1 MNKQSVLEIF
11 EQISD
16 SVISFLENHP
26 GVTEVEF
33 NERHGVAESR
43 MQAWEEENSPHVLP
57 EDMRSFLLISDG
69 LLLQWKIRMN
79 LQTRPLGQM
88 HFNSLN
94 DISPFRL
101 GSYVLRRLGDDPIDT
116 TNEEITVFNLDKK
129 VLNGRLGLVYRG
141 HIGKP
146 QIYFQ
151 DLSGDWFFIANSF
164 TDYFR
169 LMVMHLGLPNWQY
182 AFTEVGLDTTS
193 QQWFRFLSPERLA
206 IDMKSRKKQV
216 KKTKRLKKESKKDK
230 ALIQGLKRR
239 KNATGFYSQIPDEK
253 HTKKKKDKKSKK
265 PKGKKKNEGDNS
277 KTN

>member
-33 NERHGVAESR
+33 NERHGVIET
-43 MQAWEEENSPHVLP
+43 QIQGWEDENSPHKLP
-57 EDMRSFLLISDG
+57 DDMRSFLLISDG
-69 LLLQWKIRMN
+69 LLLQWKIKMN
-79 LQTRPLGQM
+79 LLTKPLGQM
-88 HFNSLN
+88 HFNSLR
-94 DISPFRL
+94 DIVPFRL
-101 GSYVLRRLGDDPIDT
+101 GSYVLRRLGEDPIDLEA
-116 TNEEITVFNLDKK
+116 EEIMVFDLDKK

-141 HIGKP
+141 INSKP

-182 AFTEVGLDTTS
+182 AFTDVGLDTTS

-206 IDMKSRKKQV
+206 IDIKSRKKQV
-216 KKTKRLKKESKKDK
+216 KKAKRQKKETKKDK
-230 ALIQGLKRR
+230 GLIQGLKRR

-253 HTKKKKDKKSKK
+253 IKKKKKEKKSKK
-265 PKGKKKNEGDNS
+265 AKTANKK
-277 KTN
+277 

>member
-33 NERHGVAESR
+33 NERHGVPES
-43 MQAWEEENSPHVLP
+43 QLVSWEEENSSVTLP

-79 LQTRPLGQM
+79 AQTRPLGQM
-88 HFNSLN
+88 HFNSLR
-94 DISPFRL
+94 DITQFRL
-101 GSYVLRRLGDDPIDT
+101 ESYKLRRLGDDPIDT
-116 TNEEITVFNLDKK
+116 SGEEIRVFDLDKK
-129 VLNGRLGLVYRG
+129 VLNGRLGLVFRG
-141 HIGKP
+141 NNSKP

-151 DLSGDWFFIANSF
+151 DLSGDWYFIANSF

-169 LMVMHLGLPNWQY
+169 LMVMHLGLPNWHY

-239 KNATGFYSQIPDEK
+239 KNATGFYSQIPEEK
-253 HTKKKKDKKSKK
+253 SA
-265 PKGKKKNEGDNS
+265 KKN
-277 KTN
+277 

>member
-16 SVISFLENHP
+16 SVISFLQNHP

-33 NERHGVAESR
+33 HDRHGVAEPQL
-43 MQAWEEENSPHVLP
+43 QAWEEDNMPYKLP
-57 EDMRSFLLISDG
+57 EDLRSFLLITDG
-69 LLLQWKIRMN
+69 LELDWKIKMN
-79 LQTRPLGQM
+79 QIVKPLGQM
-88 HFNSLN
+88 HFNSLK
-94 DISPFRL
+94 DITAFRL
-101 GSYVLRRLGDDPIDT
+101 GGYVLRRLGEEPIDT
-116 TNEEITVFNLDKK
+116 STEEIAVFDLDKK

-141 HIGKP
+141 NDAKP

-182 AFTEVGLDTTS
+182 AFTDVGLDTTS

-206 IDMKSRKKQV
+206 IDIKSRKKQV
-216 KKTKRLKKESKKDK
+216 KKAKRQKKETKKDK

-253 HTKKKKDKKSKK
+253 PKKKKRDRKNKKVKAISKK
-265 PKGKKKNEGDNS
+265 
-277 KTN
+277 

>member
-33 NERHGVAESR
+33 NERQGVSENQL
-43 MQAWEEENSPHVLP
+43 QAWEDENSPYKLSD
-57 EDMRSFLLISDG
+57 DMRSFLLISDG
-69 LLLQWKIRMN
+69 LLLQWKIKMN
-79 LQTRPLGQM
+79 LMTKPLGQM
-88 HFNSLN
+88 HFNSLK
-94 DISPFRL
+94 DITPFRL
-101 GSYVLRRLGDDPIDT
+101 ENFVLRRLGDDPVDT
-116 TNEEITVFNLDKK
+116 TDEEIMVFNLDKN
-129 VLNGRLGLVYRG
+129 VRNGRLGLVYRG
-141 HIGKP
+141 NSQKP

-216 KKTKRLKKESKKDK
+216 KKTKRPKKESKKQK
-230 ALIQGLKRR
+230 IMTVQA
-239 KNATGFYSQIPDEK
+239 
-253 HTKKKKDKKSKK
+253 
-265 PKGKKKNEGDNS
+265 
-277 KTN
+277 

>member
-33 NERHGVAESR
+33 NERHGVSDAQLQS
-43 MQAWEEENSPHVLP
+43 WEEEHSPCTLP

-69 LLLQWKIRMN
+69 LLLQWKIKMN
-79 LQTRPLGQM
+79 AMTKPLGQM
-88 HFNSLN
+88 HFNSLK
-94 DISPFRL
+94 DIIPFRL
-101 GSYVLRRLGDDPIDT
+101 DNYILKRLGDDPIDT
-116 TNEEITVFNLDKK
+116 SNEKITVFDLDKK
-129 VLNGRLGLVYRG
+129 VLNGRLGLVYQSSQS
-141 HIGKP
+141 KP

-151 DLSGDWFFIANSF
+151 DLSGEWFFIANSF

-206 IDMKSRKKQV
+206 IDIKSRKKQV
-216 KKTKRLKKESKKDK
+216 KKTKRQKKETKKDK
-230 ALIQGLKRR
+230 VLIQGLKRR

-253 HTKKKKDKKSKK
+253 GHRKKKDKKSKK
-265 PKGKKKNEGDNS
+265 IKMKKTEIENS
-277 KTN
+277 KSN